1 MNDMIGQWFT
11 NVHPGSYVHCFAQHI
26 CLHIIL
32 MTSGACISSAQSRSD
47 LEAINAFLETRSYV
61 DGYQPSQCDTCL
73 YQAVSQCKAD
83 KSNLP
88 HLLRW
93 LRHIGSFGQSKMNS
107 FPGTKKSCMTQLCI
121 PSICGSCKPDTSQ
134 KAAADDI
141 DLFGDEEEDPEAEA
155 LKAKRLE
162 EYRAKK
168 ATKPAVIAKSSVI
181 IDVKPWEDTTDM
193 KLMEERVRSI
203 EMDGLIWGTAKLIPI
218 GYGIKKLQISCA
230 IEDDKVSM
238 DTVEEHITAID
249 DLVQSMDI
257 VSFNKI

>member
-1 MNDMIGQWFT
+1 
-11 NVHPGSYVHCFAQHI
+11 
-26 CLHIIL
+26 
-32 MTSGACISSAQSRSD
+32 MTSGACVSSAQSRSD
-47 LEAINAFLETRSYV
+47 LEAINSFLETRSYV
-61 DGYQPSQCDTCL
+61 EGCQPSQCDTCL
-73 YQAVSQCKAD
+73 YRAVSQCKID
-83 KSNLP
+83 KSNLH

-93 LRHIGSFGQSKMNS
+93 FLHIESFGQSKMNS
-107 FPGTKKSCMTQLCI
+107 FPGTNKSCLTQLSI
-121 PSICGSCKPDTSQ
+121 PNACNTCKSDILDK
-134 KAAADDI
+134 KATNDDI

-168 ATKPAVIAKSSVI
+168 ANKPVVIAKSSVI

-193 KLMEERVRSI
+193 KLMEERVRAI

-230 IEDDKVSM
+230 VEDEKVSM